1 MIRVRWDSDSLLD
14 QPVEELAP
22 RRGRASIE
30 AKGELV
36 EVVVEMAV
44 PHGSLVS
51 AHQPAFEQRK
61 HRMHPRQHGFLDR
74 RRHLHRYRFVD
85 IALGFERSE
94 EQQTELQSL

>member
-14 QPVEELAP
+14 QPVEELAT
-22 RRGRASIE
+22 RRGRTTVE

-44 PHGSLVS
+44 PHGPLVS

-61 HRMHPRQHGFLDR
+61 HHMHPRQHGFLDC
-74 RRHLHRYRFVD
+74 RRHAGGLPEATGTPPAELD
-85 IALGFERSE
+85 
-94 EQQTELQSL
+94 QQFADD